1 MGCEKMLGD
10 KHLSSIT
17 SKTWFC
23 VEKHE
28 DNVGGDQSKV

>member
-1 MGCEKMLGD
+1 MGCGKMLGN

-17 SKTWFC
+17 SRMGSC

-28 DNVGGDQSKV
+28 DNVGGDESKV